1 VDLIVDGKRAY
12 AYTAG
17 HALDTALPSV
27 VFVHGAANDH
37 SAFLLQS
44 RYFAYHRCNALAV
57 DLPGHGRSAGPPLAT
72 IATMADWLASLLDAA
87 GIRTAA
93 LVGHSMG
100 SLVTLECAARH
111 PERARVLALI
121 GTSAPM
127 PVGDALMAAAH
138 ADSHA
143 ALDMLNI
150 WGHSAAAQLGGNT
163 VPGMWMTGAYVRLLE
178 RAKPQV
184 LHVDLRACADYAD
197 GLASAARV
205 MCPTLFVLGSRDALT
220 PPRNAGDLRTALPA
234 ARVVMLDGAG
244 HALLAERPD
253 AVLDALIGFVDA
265 STGA

>member
-1 VDLIVDGKRAY
+1 MELIVDGRPAY

-17 HALDTALPSV
+17 RALEARRPSV

-44 RYFAYHRCNALAV
+44 RYFAYHGCNALAV
-57 DLPGHGRSAGPPLAT
+57 DLPGHGRSAGPPLAA
-72 IATMADWLASLLDAA
+72 IPGMADWLAALIEAT
-87 GIRTAA
+87 GIETAA

-111 PERARVLALI
+111 PGRVRALALI
-121 GTSAPM
+121 GTCAPM
-127 PVGDALMAAAH
+127 PVGDALMAAARE
-138 ADSHA
+138 DSHA

-150 WGHSAAAQLGGNT
+150 WGHSPAAQLGGNT

-184 LHVDLRACADYAD
+184 LHADLRACDDYAE
-197 GLASAARV
+197 GVASAARV
-205 MCPTLFVLGSRDALT
+205 KCPTLFVLGSRDLMT
-220 PPRNAGDLRTALPA
+220 PPRNAQALRA
-234 ARVVMLDGAG
+234 AIPGARTVMLDGAG

-253 AVLDALIGFVDA
+253 AVLDALIGFVDPPT
-265 STGA
+265 S